1 MRLKSKVMALLMVMV
16 MLFTFVGMTM
26 SASALTPN
34 SAPYPHTQ
42 VTKTVVQYYEESK
55 LGLHGWQCESTS
67 YTYGNIDWIIY
78 ADGGGYG
85 STTTVTKTP
94 ITEGWLHRW
103 YTKTTVYTYYDFH
116 RNPLPIH

>member
-1 MRLKSKVMALLMVMV
+1 MRMKSKIMAVLMVMV

-34 SAPYPHTQ
+34 SPPYPHTQ
-42 VTKTVVQYYEESK
+42 VTKQIVKYYEESK
-55 LGLHGWQCESTS
+55 LGLYGWTCKSTS

-85 STTTVTKTP
+85 SNKTVTRTN
-94 ITEGWLHRW
+94 ITEGWFTR
-103 YTKTTVYTYYDFH
+103 
-116 RNPLPIH
+116 